1 MKISGT
7 YEIPTDSTTAFQLLT
22 NPDVLVRTVPG
33 LNSLHSIDE
42 NVYSAE
48 LEVGIKAVKGRYKG
62 TVKLVDPVIG
72 EQFRLIMDGQGPL
85 GFVQQD
91 MLIKLE
97 QISENQTKVICDG
110 EATVGGVVA
119 GIGQRMMSGVAS
131 LLMGQ
136 FFKALGKEA
145 KAVNVGS

>member
-1 MKISGT
+1 MKVSGT
-7 YEIPTDSTTAFQLLT
+7 YELPTNSATAYQLLT
-22 NPDVLVRTVPG
+22 DPDVLVRTMPG
-33 LNSLHSIDE
+33 LKSLQSIGD
-42 NVYSAE
+42 NIYAAE
-48 LEVGIKAVKGRYKG
+48 LEVGIKMVKGRYKG
-62 TVKLVDPVIG
+62 TVKLVDAVEG

-85 GFVQQD
+85 GFVQQE

-97 QISENQTKVICDG
+97 QVGDNQTNVICEG

-136 FFKALGKEA
+136 FFSAMKKEA
-145 KAVNVGS
+145 S